1 MARQENF
8 DLPSTLPVFG
18 DGELV
23 LFPGTVAAVEVEEE
37 QAKEA
42 RERMERHGGLVLSA
56 FPEGE
61 GLRKIGCAA
70 RITQVGKNDQGA
82 PVVVLEGLVRV
93 AVAEVTSQEPLV
105 ARVLALPKGGPALQ
119 AAAKVE
125 ALAHEAKRLSREIL
139 AMLSGVPPEVGMQIQ
154 SLTDPGALADLL
166 AFRVPGEPMEK
177 QEALEALDL
186 EARLGLVVK
195 LLSRRRGMLEVNSRI
210 DGAVREEMGRAE
222 REHVLRRKLR
232 AIEKELS
239 ALKGEPE
246 DDGKNGAD
254 ALQKVLDALPLPT
267 ETRAQVNKELRRLA
281 SMPAQGSEV
290 SVARTW
296 LQWIADLPWG
306 KLTADDLDVGRAQ
319 ATLDKDHRGLEKV
332 KKRVTQY
339 LAVRLL
345 KNDMKGPI
353 LCLVGPPG
361 VGKTSLG
368 QSIARSMGRKFVRVS
383 LGGVRD
389 EAEIRGH
396 RRTYVGA
403 LPGRLIQA
411 LKRAGTANP
420 VVMLDEID
428 KLALGNQGD
437 PAAALLEVLDP
448 EQNHAFADHYLE
460 VPFDLS
466 KVLFI
471 ATANTLDTIASPLQ
485 DRMEILEI
493 PSYTTDEK
501 VEIARTHL
509 LPKQVE
515 AHGLAGVPFT
525 IGDAALLRVVTG
537 YTREAGVRGLE
548 KKIAEICRAVAVD
561 HASGKLSP
569 EGQSPDQAVRVVS
582 EGELEGILGPDLF
595 VPEALD
601 RTGLSGVATGLAWTP
616 VGGMVL
622 FIEATQMPGSGKVIL
637 SGQLGEVM
645 RESAQAAISYVK
657 AHAAA
662 LGLPP
667 EPLADKDLHIHFP
680 AGGTPKDG
688 PSAGVTIFTALVS
701 LLTDIKVRGDVAM
714 TGEATLR
721 GKVLPVGG
729 VKEKVLAAHRLGIR
743 RVILPVRCKAD
754 LADVPDSVKREL
766 EFVFADTMEEVLE
779 AALERSPLQKKAAQV
794 AEPEP
799 APVVARGP

>member
-1 MARQENF
+1 MARSDQNPE
-8 DLPSTLPVFG
+8 LPPTLPVFAQ
-18 DGELV
+18 DEMV
-23 LFPGTVAAVEVEEE
+23 LFPGTAAAVEVEDDVAES
-37 QAKEA
+37 A
-42 RERMERHGGLVLSA
+42 RKRMEQNDGLVLVG

-61 GLRKIGCAA
+61 GLRKIGTVA
-70 RITQVGKNDQGA
+70 RVTQVGRNDQGQRI
-82 PVVVLEGLVRV
+82 VVLEGLQRV
-93 AVAEVTSQEPLV
+93 AVVEVVTREPLV
-105 ARVLALPKGGPALQ
+105 ARVLALPRAQPAVNKS
-119 AAAKVE
+119 KVE

-139 AMLSGVPPEVGMQIQ
+139 AMLAGVPPEVGQQIQ
-154 SLTDPGALADLL
+154 SLSDPGALADLL
-166 AFRVPGEPMEK
+166 AFRVPAEAMEK

-186 EARLGLVVK
+186 EVRLQMVVN
-195 LLSRRRGMLEVNSRI
+195 LLSRRRGMLEVNHKI

-222 REHVLRRKLR
+222 REHVLRRKLK

-239 ALKGEPE
+239 SLRGEPE

-254 ALQKVLDALPLPT
+254 ALTKTLEALPLPP
-267 ETRAQVNKELRRLA
+267 ETRTQVTKELRRLA
-281 SMPAQGSEV
+281 QMPAQGSEV
-290 SVARTW
+290 SVSRTW
-296 LQWIADLPWG
+296 LQWVADLPWG
-306 KLTADDLDVGRAQ
+306 KLTPDDLDVTRAR
-319 ATLDKDHRGLEKV
+319 AVLDKDHRGLEKV
-332 KKRVTQY
+332 KKRVTEY
-339 LAVRLL
+339 LAVRSL

-368 QSIARSMGRKFVRVS
+368 QSIARAMGRKFVRVS

-403 LPGRLIQA
+403 LPGRIIQA
-411 LKRAGTANP
+411 LKRAGTQNP

-428 KLALGNQGD
+428 KLSVANQGD
-437 PAAALLEVLDP
+437 PQAALLEVLDP
-448 EQNHAFADHYLE
+448 EQNNSFADHYLE

-471 ATANTLDTIASPLQ
+471 ATANTLETVPSPLR

-509 LPKQVE
+509 LPKQQE

-525 IGDAALLRVVTG
+525 IGDAALQRVVTG

-548 KKIAEICRAVAVD
+548 KKLAEICRNVAVEQV
-561 HASGKLSP
+561 AGTLVSG
-569 EGQSPDQAVRVVS
+569 PDQAVRVVS
-582 EGELEGILGPDLF
+582 EGELEAILGPDIF
-595 VPEALD
+595 VPEAMD
-601 RTGLSGVATGLAWTP
+601 RTGLPGVATGLAWTP
-616 VGGMVL
+616 VGGVVL
-622 FIEATQMPGSGKVIL
+622 FIEATQMPGKGQLIL

-645 RESAQAAISYVK
+645 RESAMAAMSYVK
-657 AHAAA
+657 AHAAQ

-667 EPLADKDLHIHFP
+667 EPLAGKDVHVHFP

-701 LLTDIKVRGDVAM
+701 LLTDTRVRGDVAM

-729 VKEKVLAAHRLGIR
+729 IKEKVLAAHRLGIR
-743 RVILPVRCKAD
+743 RVILPIRCKPD
-754 LADVPDSVKREL
+754 LIDVPESVKREL
-766 EFVFADTMEEVLE
+766 EFVFADTMEDVLE
-779 AALERSPLQKKAAQV
+779 AALEKSPIVRAPKAV
-794 AEPEP
+794 AGGAP
-799 APVVARGP
+799 AGEQATSGV